1 MKIREIR
8 ITEPFC
14 AELLDAELPDV
25 IPDGFVRIRTEAS
38 AVSSGTELAVFTGT
52 HQWLK
57 DPNYPEWRFPFRS
70 GYSSCGVIEAVG
82 DGVEGLPVGTR
93 VATNGNHA
101 SHVHRPAHRCWT
113 VPDGVRPEVAAATC
127 IARYGFGAAARV
139 PTTMGRSVVVQGL
152 GVIGQ
157 NAVRAF
163 VAAGAYP
170 IVGLDSY
177 ANRRETAILG
187 GADAA
192 FDPKSPTLDSELAS
206 VLGDT
211 RTDIVADATGIPA
224 AVPQA
229 MALTR
234 DGGQCVIVGS
244 PRGLLD
250 AVNFYPD
257 MHKRCIE
264 VLGAHGDFLFWK
276 LGERLGW
283 NVDKAMRWL
292 LAMAA
297 SGRYRTDGLPSE
309 ICAPSDASRVYDQ
322 LLNDK
327 EHIVSAVFDWSRQ

>member
-1 MKIREIR
+1 MKNREIR
-8 ITEPFC
+8 IVEPFR
-14 AELLDAELPDV
+14 AELCDGELPDS
-25 IPDGFVRIRTEAS
+25 PPAGHVRIRTEAS

-70 GYSSCGVIEAVG
+70 GYSSCGVVEAVG
-82 DGVEGLPVGTR
+82 DGVDGLTVGMR

-101 SHVHRPAHRCWT
+101 SHVNRRAEGCWR
-113 VPDGVRPEVAAATC
+113 VPDGVPPEVAAATC

-139 PTTMGRSVVVQGL
+139 PTTMGRCVIVQGL

-163 VAAGAYP
+163 AASGAFP
-170 IVGLDSY
+170 VVGLDSY
-177 ANRRETAILG
+177 ANRRATAIRG

-192 FDPKSPTLDSELAS
+192 FDPKSPALSDELATL
-206 VLGDT
+206 LGEP
-211 RTDIVADATGIPA
+211 RADIVADATGIPA
-224 AVPQA
+224 GVPQA
-229 MALTR
+229 MSLTR

-244 PRGLLD
+244 PRGLQD

-292 LAMAA
+292 LAMFA
-297 SGRYRTDGLPSE
+297 SGRFRTDGLPSE
-309 ICAPSDASRVYDQ
+309 VFSPNEASSVYDR
-322 LLNDK
+322 LLNGK
-327 EHIVSAVFDWSRQ
+327 SAIVSAAFDWSRL